1 MSRRSFGGRA
11 ASAGVALG
19 TLHRPDRP
27 PAPARPREG
36 GGRAEGP
43 ADNWADNSAG
53 SRTEISA
60 GSRTEDRGGRG
71 GAGAPSGPAAPA
83 GGNGTAPGQAAAREI
98 EAAFDAVAEH
108 QARLSASLRAG
119 GRIEQA
125 DIMEVG
131 GYLAQDTDLRA
142 AATRRAAGG
151 ASAAEAVRAAVEEYA
166 RAIGALADPTLAE
179 RAADLRQVGR
189 RALAW
194 LGGAGLARPAGPLV
208 LVAHEIG
215 AADLL
220 EPGSEVVAAG
230 SVTGGPNSHAAI
242 VARSLGIPL
251 LLGLDPA
258 VLDLPDGAE
267 TLVDAARAG
276 LTVHPAPGERA
287 GALAAMDRAR
297 TRRAALAAERHL
309 PCETLDRHSVI
320 LRANVATAADS
331 EAALRAGADG
341 VGLLR
346 TELPF
351 LEARRWPGEEQHA
364 AALAPV
370 LRELA
375 GRPVTVRTLDFA
387 DDKVPPFLAG
397 AGPDGRIG
405 RGLPLM
411 LARPEAFTA
420 QFRALLTTGAGTDL
434 RIMIPMVAAPEELRA
449 CRELL
454 RAAAE
459 SLGVPVPPLGA
470 MVELPE
476 AVDRAD
482 ELARESAFLSV
493 GSNDLTSRILG
504 LDRRDPAAGPAHTA
518 HPEVLRAIGRVVEAA
533 HRHRRQVSVCGDA
546 AAHPLVMP
554 LLIGLGCDVLSA
566 APAALDEIRARVR
579 RLDAEACARA
589 AHEALVAGGV
599 EEVWAIV
606 RRRCSPALP

>member
-1 MSRRSFGGRA
+1 MSRRSFTGRA

-27 PAPARPREG
+27 PALPPPRKAAVRADPGGPHLFGPDAESGTVPA
-36 GGRAEGP
+36 
-43 ADNWADNSAG
+43 
-53 SRTEISA
+53 
-60 GSRTEDRGGRG
+60 
-71 GAGAPSGPAAPA
+71 GAGAALVDDVV
-83 GGNGTAPGQAAAREI
+83 RDV

-108 QARLSASLRAG
+108 LARLSASLRAG

-131 GYLAQDTDLRA
+131 GYLAQDPDLRA
-142 AATRRAAGG
+142 AATRRAARG
-151 ASAAEAVRAAVEEYA
+151 ASAAEAVQAAVEEYA
-166 RAIGALADPTLAE
+166 RAIGALPDPTLAE
-179 RAADLRQVGR
+179 RAADVRQVGR

-194 LGGAGLARPAGPLV
+194 LGGAGLALPAGPLV
-208 LVAHEIG
+208 LIAHEVG

-220 EPGSEVVAAG
+220 EPGAEVVAAA

-267 TLVDAARAG
+267 AIVDGARAG
-276 LTVHPAPGERA
+276 LTVRPAPAERA
-287 GALAAMDRAR
+287 GALAAMDQDR

-309 PCETLDRHSVI
+309 PCETRDRHSVI

-411 LARPEAFTA
+411 LARPDAFTA

-434 RIMIPMVAAPEELRA
+434 RIMIPMVAAPEELLA

-459 SLGVPVPPLGA
+459 ALGVPVPPLGA
-470 MVELPE
+470 MIELPE
-476 AVDRAD
+476 AVERAD
-482 ELARESAFLSV
+482 ELAREAAFLSI
-493 GSNDLTSRILG
+493 GSNDLTGQILG
-504 LDRRDPAAGPAHTA
+504 LDRLDPAAGPAHTA
-518 HPEVLRAIGRVVEAA
+518 HPEVLGAIGQVVEAA

-566 APAALDEIRARVR
+566 APAVLDEVRARVR
-579 RLDAEACARA
+579 RLDAEACAQA
-589 AHEALVAGGV
+589 AREALAAEDV
-599 EEVWAIV
+599 EEVWEIV
-606 RRRCSPALP
+606 ERRCSPALP

>member
-1 MSRRSFGGRA
+1 MTRRSFGGRA

-27 PAPARPREG
+27 PALPRSRAAGSGAVG
-36 GGRAEGP
+36 GG
-43 ADNWADNSAG
+43 AD
-53 SRTEISA
+53 
-60 GSRTEDRGGRG
+60 RG
-71 GAGAPSGPAAPA
+71 GAGGPTGAGA
-83 GGNGTAPGQAAAREI
+83 GGSRTAAAEGVAREEAAREETVHEETAREV

-108 QARLSASLRAG
+108 QERLSASLRAG

-125 DIMEVG
+125 DIMEVV

-142 AATRRAAGG
+142 AATRRAAEG
-151 ASAAEAVRAAVEEYA
+151 ASAAEAVQAAVEEYA
-166 RAIGALADPTLAE
+166 RVIGALADPTLAE
-179 RAADLRQVGR
+179 RAADVRQVGR

-208 LVAHEIG
+208 LIAQEVG

-267 TLVDAARAG
+267 ALVDAARAG

-287 GALAAMDRAR
+287 GALAEMDQAR
-297 TRRAALAAERHL
+297 SRRAALAAERHL

-320 LRANVATAADS
+320 LRANVATPADG

-351 LEARRWPGEEQHA
+351 LEARGWPDEEQHA
-364 AALAPV
+364 ATLAPV

-397 AGPDGRIG
+397 AGPNGRIG

-411 LARPEAFTA
+411 LARPDAFTA

-434 RIMIPMVAAPEELRA
+434 RIMIPMVAAPGELRA

-459 SLGVPVPPLGA
+459 SLGVPAPPLGA

-476 AVDRAD
+476 AVDRAE
-482 ELARESAFLSV
+482 ELAREAAFLSV

-518 HPEVLRAIGRVVEAA
+518 HPAVLAAIGQVVEAA
-533 HRHRRQVSVCGDA
+533 HRYRRQVSVCGDA
-546 AAHPLVMP
+546 AAHPLVVP

-566 APAALDEIRARVR
+566 APAVLDEIRARIR

-589 AHEALVAGGV
+589 AREALVAEDV
-599 EEVWAIV
+599 EEVWRIV
-606 RRRCSPALP
+606 ERRCSPVLP